1 LVVQL
6 GVHEV
11 DLPEVGLGRVAPG
24 AGPMLDRGTPMC
36 VAVDPLSRQ
45 QPNVLLVL
53 LAECVTPAPTDC
65 GHDRPDSIRPD
76 VATGHGN
83 HAIQRAMSVVAEGVS
98 LMSGW
103 LR

>member
-1 LVVQL
+1 VQL
-6 GVHEV
+6 GMHEV
-11 DLPEVGLGRVAPG
+11 ELPEVGQGRVPPDP
-24 AGPMLDRGTPMC
+24 GPMLDRGTPMC

-45 QPNVLLVL
+45 QPNMPLVL
-53 LAECVTPAPTDC
+53 LAERVSAAPTDC
-65 GHDRPDSIRPD
+65 SHDRLDGTRPD

-98 LMSGW
+98 LMLGP